1 MKMNLARTHAIAGVL
16 LSLLLTIAP
25 AFSAT
30 VTGSLI
36 DQFGN
41 RTDGRIKFAPLSN
54 PQDIVWNGTNYTTT
68 AVGSQPATTNGSFTV
83 SIVGG
88 GMFRLTSTLNSGFV
102 TDLGNGLVPPDSGSY
117 TLQQIRAF
125 ATNSTTFVWTNNGSA
140 GGSTYTFSNSVAAAG
155 VVTTNG
161 NVVIIGTNASGL
173 HVASSDSANSAYTV
187 TGPQSN
193 TLATALQPDT
203 SLNASQLTTG
213 TVPDGR
219 ISATFATAASVV
231 AATNTPAITRFST
244 NVVTSV
250 VAGAGV
256 TVALSTNGNGI
267 TATVTANS
275 QTNNFGNAVYAGT
288 NQFIGTNSTVTET
301 SGASGISVDATGKAT
316 FSIRTN
322 ISSGGGVT
330 TNNVIGIV
338 NSGQTAAVT
347 NLFGVTNLYV
357 YPFGTANGVRGSTTK
372 PFGLLSQAVSN
383 SVAGDTIFVMP
394 GVYNETNHL
403 ISWQATPTNLSIY
416 GIGLPEI
423 DFGYGIT
430 NSSDPARGSPQ
441 KDYIQFRTGLLIDGL
456 KLLCKTAV
464 TNPGGGAAP
473 YCSIGSTFDV
483 PACSGVVIRN
493 CYILGMSDCIF
504 IDSTNSSEGLVD
516 NCDLD
521 GAWDCF
527 TINRL
532 ASANQSWTIKNSRL
546 YTTNFLYDIIGGIAQ
561 RRCLQVAQGTVSVIG
576 TKFSYRSD
584 RSNHEGVALHVD
596 DPGQIVAD
604 GIILDPQG
612 TNATYDLQ
620 GVYNGDN
627 LVGLQL
633 GSYAKTS
640 FDQSLSFDPS
650 SSPTFLIGG
659 GTHYGEFVLL
669 NRPIFD
675 SDAGAW
681 ITSQWHFK
689 DCATTNGAIKIINE
703 NNLLSAVE
711 SSITITPMN
720 DNIGATVGTFN
731 LTNIEMQVDAG
742 LSKTTPNGTRVY
754 LHLSNPVGTNS
765 TATWTTTP

>member
-1 MKMNLARTHAIAGVL
+1 MKKLAFILVALWL
-16 LSLLLTIAP
+16 LSVMFCHAQTNVIFGYVGDYTGQPPGTRYNITVKLLAPNPRWNGVTITRVDQMPVALNLTNGY
-25 AFSAT
+25 FSIT
-30 VTGSLI
+30 NLLCGYYQWNISGVNGTTFYKWVYPTTLGRVSLGSLDNGDPSLTPPNPSTNYYTQAQI
-36 DQFGN
+36 DA
-41 RTDGRIKFAPLSN
+41 TLETI
-54 PQDIVWNGTNYTTT
+54 GTNYDIAGAAA
-68 AVGSQPATTNGSFTV
+68 AVQVSILNGQTNGTTPFNLQSASGLPESGVVNLTADLAAK
-83 SIVGG
+83 VGTNDSRYL
-88 GMFRLTSTLNSGFV
+88 MALTNAA
-102 TDLGNGLVPPDSGSY
+102 
-117 TLQQIRAF
+117 AF
-125 ATNSTTFVWTNNGSA
+125 D
-140 GGSTYTFSNSVAAAG
+140 AAG
-155 VVTTNG
+155 VGATKSQQATNG
-161 NVVIIGTNASGL
+161 LPSGIWNL
-173 HVASSDSANSAYTV
+173 
-187 TGPQSN
+187 G
-193 TLATALQPDT
+193 
-203 SLNASQLTTG
+203 
-213 TVPDGR
+213 
-219 ISATFATAASVV
+219 TAAS
-231 AATNTPAITRFST
+231 ANTNWF
-244 NVVTSV
+244 
-250 VAGAGV
+250 
-256 TVALSTNGNGI
+256 L
-267 TATVTANS
+267 
-275 QTNNFGNAVYAGT
+275 
-288 NQFIGTNSTVTET
+288 GTNSVVTET